1 MKLVNPV
8 GRTVATGVDAK
19 YGEMR
24 ACMCSSGFSSARGTV
39 DACGHCGCNC
49 NGNYSYNSSDA
60 VGTNRISIG

>member
-24 ACMCSSGFSSARGTV
+24 ACMCSSGFSSA
-39 DACGHCGCNC
+39 NL
-49 NGNYSYNSSDA
+49 Y
-60 VGTNRISIG
+60 